1 MLHPFLHNI
10 TLLTGVCFL
19 QWLLV
24 RHVSGSTR
32 RPLLEGMVFGAATMA
47 GMTLPVWQSD
57 GIFFDGRSV
66 MLSLAAFICG
76 PVAGIVA
83 GLMAAAYRLWLGG
96 SGAPVGVAVIASSV
110 ALGWS
115 FTRLVPPN
123 AGHRLLFM
131 ALLSMGFAVHAVAIA
146 WFALLPI
153 PFVDVVL
160 AHVALPYV
168 GVFTLATAIIGLVLL
183 EFEKVGQVNR
193 IIGESED
200 RYRRLFD
207 GAAISLWDEDV
218 SGVLKAFEELRGKG
232 VTSLRDHLRENPGAA
247 LDLAGRI
254 RISRVNAASLAMFK
268 AGSEEE
274 LKAALPRTFG
284 PEAEAVF
291 REELCALW
299 EGRSRFQATTS
310 FRSLDGERV
319 DAVVSVALPKS
330 ATAARSMPV
339 SILDVTDIRAAE
351 ASLQRS
357 LRRLEDILWSTRA
370 GTWEW
375 MVQDGQTVFN
385 ERWAEIVGYTLDEL
399 SPISIQTWIDLTHPD
414 DLARSDALLKRIFA
428 RELEDYE
435 CEARMRHKDGH
446 WVWIADRGKVVE
458 WLPDG
463 RPQRMTGTHIDI
475 TASKAAESDL
485 ERLSAVRAML
495 LEGHGVIVRAANEQE
510 LMQNLCEVL
519 VRHRGHALAWIG
531 IPQDDAVHRVM
542 PVASAGPRTDYLEG
556 LELHGAEDDLGRGPT
571 GRAIRSRT
579 PQTMHASDPQQ
590 GEMPWV
596 GRLKRFGLASSVA
609 VPVCRGTKVL
619 AVLNVY
625 STSDTAFDPGEV
637 ALLSEFAEN
646 LALALQGLRTTG
658 ELREVSRALEESS
671 LSVIA
676 AMSATLEQRDPYT
689 AGHQLRVAHL
699 STEIAG
705 RLGWNHKRIEGLR
718 LGALIHDIGKISVP
732 AEILNRPGRLSDA
745 EMAIIRTHPTVGGEI
760 LEGIT
765 FPWPIREMVLQ
776 HHERIDGS
784 GYPEGLKGD
793 AIVEEAKILAAADV
807 MEAITSHRPY
817 RPSLGVEKGIEELRR
832 GRGTLYDPA
841 VVDACLAV
849 VEDPAFAWPKA
860 G

>member
-1 MLHPFLHNI
+1 MLHSFLHNI
-10 TLLTGVCFL
+10 TLLTGLCFL

-110 ALGWS
+110 ALGWF

-123 AGHRLLFM
+123 AGHRPLFM

-146 WFALLPI
+146 WFALLPL

-160 AHVALPYV
+160 GSIALPYV
-168 GVFTLATAIIGLVLL
+168 GIFTMATAMIGLVLR
-183 EFEKVGQVNR
+183 EFERVGEVDR
-193 IIGESED
+193 IIGESQD
-200 RYRRLFD
+200 RYRQLFD

-218 SGVLKAFEELRGKG
+218 SDLLKAFDDLRARG
-232 VTSLRDHLRENPGAA
+232 VTSLRDHLRDNPGATME
-247 LDLAGRI
+247 LAGRI
-254 RISRVNAASLAMFK
+254 RINRVNAASLAMFK
-268 AGSEEE
+268 ASSERE

-299 EGRSRFQATTS
+299 DGQASFRAATS
-310 FRSLDGERV
+310 FRSLDGERL
-319 DAVVSVALPKS
+319 DAVVSVALPQS
-330 ATAARSMPV
+330 ATAACSMPV

-357 LRRLEDILWSTRA
+357 LRRLEDILWGTRA

-375 MVQDGQTVFN
+375 MVQDGRTVFN
-385 ERWAEIVGYTLDEL
+385 ERWAEIIGYTLDEL
-399 SPISIQTWIDLTHPD
+399 QPISIQTWIDLTHPE
-414 DLARSDALLKRIFA
+414 DLGRADALLKRNFA
-428 RELEDYE
+428 RELEFYE

-446 WVWIADRGKVVE
+446 WVWVTDRGKVVE

-463 RPQRMTGTHIDI
+463 RPLRMTGTHIDI
-475 TASKAAESDL
+475 TQSKAAESDL

-495 LEGHGVIVRAANEQE
+495 LEGHGVIARAANEQE

-531 IPQDDAVHRVM
+531 FPQDDPPHRVM

-556 LELHGAEDDLGRGPT
+556 LEIHGAEDDLGRGPT

-590 GEMPWV
+590 GELPWV

-609 VPVCRGTKVL
+609 VPVCRDTKVL
-619 AVLNVY
+619 SVLNVY
-625 STSDTAFDPGEV
+625 STSDNAFDPDEV

-646 LALALQGLRTTG
+646 LALALHGLRTAS
-658 ELREVSRALEESS
+658 ELQEVSRALEQSS

-689 AGHQLRVAHL
+689 AGHQMRVAHL

-705 RLGWNHKRIEGLR
+705 RLGWSHKRIEGLR

-732 AEILNRPGRLSDA
+732 AEILNRPGKLSDA

-765 FPWPIREMVLQ
+765 LPWPIREMVLQ

-784 GYPEGLKGD
+784 GYPAGLKGD

-832 GRGTLYDPA
+832 GRGTLYEPA

-849 VEDPAFAWPKA
+849 IGDPAFAWPKA